1 MEASENIEVN
11 LADMLE
17 AGWPIEKKQRK
28 NVIRYFESLGGN
40 DNPIEAV
47 ELGLRRNKSLRTAQL
62 KTLSEILRYVE
73 NPAETVVSI
82 TEISKDELEI
92 SVYFESNV

>member
-28 NVIRYFESLGGN
+28 KVIRYFESLGGN

-47 ELGLRRNKSLRTAQL
+47 ELGLRRNKSLQTAQL

-82 TEISKDELEI
+82 TEISKDELEN
-92 SVYFESNV
+92 FLLL